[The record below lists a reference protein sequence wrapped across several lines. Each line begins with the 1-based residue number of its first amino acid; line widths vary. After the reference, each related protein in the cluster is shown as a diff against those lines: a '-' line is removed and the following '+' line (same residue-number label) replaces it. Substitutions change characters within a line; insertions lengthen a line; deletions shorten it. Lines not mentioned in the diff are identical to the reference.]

1 MASLPSPAE
10 AAAEKLPAILQLR
23 PYQQRWIDDG
33 TRFKGAVKSA
43 RIGFSFATAG
53 EAVLDCLEHPGTTWT
68 VGSHSKAGSIE
79 FVEEG
84 VGKILRAINASAEIY
99 SEPFADELGQTD
111 IQVTKARFP
120 NGSRI
125 LAMPANPRTMRGFP
139 GNVILD
145 EFAHH
150 EGSYAIWAAASRQVA
165 LGHKVRLLSTPNGE
179 QGKFFDLAKEFGVAD
194 GIAPTPNPVRSG
206 PWSWHWIDIHMAIAE
221 GCPID
226 LAEMQQLYRGDAD
239 TFAQEFLCAFIKA
252 TGSWLDL
259 ELIARAEDHTATL
272 EWPAGYVPL
281 GQLYLGIDV
290 GRSGDRTAAWLDEL
304 VGDVAWTRAVKRLH
318 NVPFFTPEGETLLND
333 QAHMLLPLV
342 RMATR
347 TAMDATGLGLG
358 LFEWLAAKCPG
369 KVMGVN
375 FGGSVPKGENVPA
388 AYGTNAGTVKI
399 KTDLAV
405 RMKQRFEQ
413 NRNRIPHD
421 LQVRQEL
428 MSIKK
433 EYSGGAVRFDA
444 PRIEV
449 ETAVAGGK
457 KKQAYAHADS
467 FWAKAMADMAAAGNP
482 AGAFAAVSEKEIAA
496 SAAQRREPRGI
507 LSRNFAGL
515 LGNSDGPFI
524 PPTDE
529 GNERR
534 GRLWR

>member
-1 MASLPSPAE
+1 M
-10 AAAEKLPAILQLR
+10 
-23 PYQQRWIDDG
+23 
-33 TRFKGAVKSA
+33 
-43 RIGFSFATAG
+43 
-53 EAVLDCLEHPGTTWT
+53 
-68 VGSHSKAGSIE
+68 GSHSAAGSAE

-84 VGKILRAINASAEIY
+84 AGKIIKAINASSEIY
-99 SEPFADELGQTD
+99 EEPFRDDLGATD
-111 IQVTKARFP
+111 VQVTKIKFP

-150 EGSYAIWAAASRQVA
+150 EGSYAIWVAASRQVA
-165 LGHKVRLLSTPNGE
+165 LGHKVRILSTPNGE
-179 QGKFFDLAKEFGVAD
+179 QGKFYDLAKEFGVAD
-194 GIAPTPNPVRSG
+194 GVAPASNPVRAGS
-206 PWSWHWIDIHMAIAE
+206 WSWHWINIHMAIAE
-221 GCPID
+221 GCPINLD
-226 LAEMQQLYRGDAD
+226 EMQQLYKGDAD

-252 TGSWLDL
+252 AGAWLDL
-259 ELIARAEDHTATL
+259 ELIARAEDHTATM

-281 GQLYLGIDV
+281 GPLYLGIDV
-290 GRSGDRTAAWLDEL
+290 GRTGDRTAAWLDEL

-318 NVPFFTPEGETLLND
+318 NVPFFTPEGETLQND

-421 LQVRQEL
+421 LQIRQEL

-457 KKQAYAHADS
+457 KKQAFAHADS
-467 FWAKAMADMAAAGNP
+467 FWAKAMADLAGAGNP
-482 AGAFAAVSEKEIAA
+482 EAAFAHADAPDA
-496 SAAQRREPRGI
+496 RATREPRGVLQQLVASQTQI
-507 LSRNFAGL
+507 EQGA
-515 LGNSDGPFI
+515 
-524 PPTDE
+524 
-529 GNERR
+529 ERHITRIER
-534 GRLWR
+534 GRSSLWS